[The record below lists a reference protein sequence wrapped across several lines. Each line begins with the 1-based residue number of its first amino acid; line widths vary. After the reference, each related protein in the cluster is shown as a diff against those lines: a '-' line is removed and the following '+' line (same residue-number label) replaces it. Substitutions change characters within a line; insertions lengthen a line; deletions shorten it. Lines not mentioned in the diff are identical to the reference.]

1 MTPEKQTVN
10 QLRDEGWGVVLIPPE
25 QMLEQAGKTLTREQ
39 IKLIEDLLGDESV
52 RTIEWLYEKPPQR
65 RDVL

>member
-1 MTPEKQTVN
+1 MQTNDKTVAE
-10 QLRDEGWGVVLIPPE
+10 LRAEGWGVVLIPPE
-25 QMLEQAGKTLTREQ
+25 QMLEQSGKTLTREQ

-52 RTIEWLYEKPPQR
+52 RTIDWLYERPPQR